1 MAVRPGWAQS
11 EQVMAMAFFTDG
23 ALEPAALHD
32 RGAACARAACG
43 WRRGGGGGVGA
54 RPLRVR
60 LHAQLSVDF
69 VPKTAAAVR
78 ALCAVTALGVIVLMA
93 DDDAAAPR
101 AAHALRAR
109 SRARA
114 HRALRRQGGGGGSD
128 GAGASRRNR
137 NMTIRRAGAPVA
149 MADAPSVLAWRTGWA
164 ARSSRQ
170 RRWRT
175 WRADSEVM
183 NGVHGVSSHALRRM
197 CRTGTVADRCV
208 FD

>member
-78 ALCAVTALGVIVLMA
+78 ALCAVTVLGVIVLMMA
-93 DDDAAAPR
+93 DGDAAAPP
-101 AAHALRAR
+101 AARALRAR
-109 SRARA
+109 SLAGALASTLAPTALFDDKAAVAKATALARA
-114 HRALRRQGGGGGSD
+114 
-128 GAGASRRNR
+128 AG
-137 NMTIRRAGAPVA
+137 TE
-149 MADAPSVLAWRTGWA
+149 T
-164 ARSSRQ
+164 
-170 RRWRT
+170 
-175 WRADSEVM
+175 
-183 NGVHGVSSHALRRM
+183 
-197 CRTGTVADRCV
+197 
-208 FD
+208 